1 MDEIEALRVRVRK
14 MYAGVDNPPQTPFF
28 PEPPDAFV
36 HPADFVDQLSEAV
49 LANHTKINHPFC
61 VKLVRGE
68 WSREQLRAWVK
79 QDFHAKVQTIRND
92 AMIVAMSATLEEMQ
106 KQASVVASEAGVDNS
121 GYPSHPELWLRF
133 GEGLG
138 LSRDEIMRS
147 KPSPLMQVVL
157 DAERFRST
165 SQRIGG
171 LPSNMRLGERINAV
185 VYPIWADALEANY
198 GVPREALTFFTAH
211 GEADEDHGE
220 IGRQIVMSR
229 ATDFET
235 QQAIWRHHEAS
246 QAKQWINY
254 DVFHQAALRLERLAP
269 AAP

>member
-1 MDEIEALRVRVRK
+1 MDDLNELRTRVRR
-14 MYAGVDNPPQTPFF
+14 MYAELDSPPLAPDF
-28 PEPPDAFV
+28 PSAPDHFLEPEQ
-36 HPADFVDQLSEAV
+36 FVDVLSEVV

-61 VKLVRGE
+61 VNLVHGA
-68 WSREQLRAWVK
+68 WSLEQLQAWVK
-79 QDFHAKVQTIRND
+79 QDIHAKVQTIRND
-92 AMIVAMSATLEEMQ
+92 AMIVATAPSLEEMQ
-106 KQASVVASEAGVDNS
+106 KQARVVASEAGVDNL

-133 GEGLG
+133 GEGLR
-138 LSRDEIMRS
+138 LNREDILRS
-147 KPSPLMQVVL
+147 SPSPLMQVVL
-157 DAERFRST
+157 DAERFRSM

-185 VYPIWADALEANY
+185 VYPIWADALEEKY
-198 GVPREALTFFTAH
+198 GVSREALTFFTAH

-235 QQAIWRHHEAS
+235 QQRIWAHHEAS

-254 DVFHQAALRLERLAP
+254 DVFYQAALKVGRLTP
-269 AAP
+269 A

>member
-1 MDEIEALRVRVRK
+1 MDEIEQLRTRVRR
-14 MYAGVDNPPQTPFF
+14 MYRELDSSAQTPYF
-28 PEPPDAFV
+28 PPAPGRFVEPEAFV
-36 HPADFVDQLSEAV
+36 DLLSEAV
-49 LANHTKINHPFC
+49 LVNHTKINHPFC

-68 WSREQLRAWVK
+68 WSRDQLHAWVK

-92 AMIVAMSATLEEMQ
+92 AMIVATAPTLEEMQ

-138 LSRDEIMRS
+138 LTREEIYRS
-147 KPSPLMQVVL
+147 QPSPLMQVVL
-157 DAERFRST
+157 DAERYRSL

-185 VYPIWADALEANY
+185 VYPIWAEAMQEHY
-198 GVPREALTFFTAH
+198 GIAREALKFFTAH

-220 IGRQIVMSR
+220 IGRQIVISR

-235 QQAIWRHHEAS
+235 QQHIWHHHEAS

-254 DVFHQAALRLERLAP
+254 DVFYQAALKVAQLAT
-269 AAP
+269 A

>member
-1 MDEIEALRVRVRK
+1 VDEIEQLRTRVRG
-14 MYAGVDNPPQTPFF
+14 MYAEITNPPQTPFF
-28 PEPPDAFV
+28 PPAPDRFLDPEAFV
-36 HPADFVDQLSEAV
+36 DLLSEVV
-49 LANHTKINHPFC
+49 LVNHTKINHPFC

-68 WSREQLRAWVK
+68 WSLDQLHAWVK

-92 AMIVAMSATLEEMQ
+92 AMIVATAPTLEEMQ
-106 KQASVVASEAGVDNS
+106 KQASVVASEAGVDNT

-138 LSRDEIMRS
+138 LTREQMYQSH
-147 KPSPLMQVVL
+147 PSPLMQVVL
-157 DAERFRST
+157 DAERYRSL

-185 VYPIWADALEANY
+185 VYPIWADALEQHY
-198 GVPREALTFFTAH
+198 GVPRQALKFFTAH

-229 ATDFET
+229 ATDLDT
-235 QQAIWRHHEAS
+235 QRQIWEHHEAS

-254 DVFHQAALRLERLAP
+254 DVFYQAALKVAQLA
-269 AAP
+269 AA

>member
-1 MDEIEALRVRVRK
+1 MDEIGQLRTRVRA
-14 MYAGVDNPPQTPFF
+14 MYTSLDNPPLTPYF
-28 PEPPDAFV
+28 PPPPSAFVEPPAFV
-36 HPADFVDQLSEAV
+36 DLLSEAV

-68 WSREQLRAWVK
+68 WSRQQLQAWAK

-92 AMIVAMSATLEEMQ
+92 AMIVATAATLEEMQ

-138 LSRDEIMRS
+138 LTRDDMYASR
-147 KPSPLMQVVL
+147 PSPLMQVVL
-157 DAERFRST
+157 DAERYRSM

-185 VYPIWADALEANY
+185 VYPIWADALEEHY
-198 GVPREALTFFTAH
+198 GIPRASLKFFTAH

-229 ATDFET
+229 ATDHDT
-235 QQAIWRHHEAS
+235 QVQIWQHHEAS

-254 DVFHQAALRLERLAP
+254 DVFYQAALKVAQLAP
-269 AAP
+269 A

>member
-1 MDEIEALRVRVRK
+1 MENLIDLRTRVRG
-14 MYAGVDNPPQTPFF
+14 MYAELDSPPQTPYF
-28 PEPPDAFV
+28 PPPPERFLEPEQ
-36 HPADFVDQLSEAV
+36 FVDLLSEAV

-61 VKLVRGE
+61 VKLVRGN
-68 WSREQLRAWVK
+68 WTPEQLQAWVK

-92 AMIVAMSATLEEMQ
+92 AMIVATSPSLEEMQ
-106 KQASVVASEAGVDNS
+106 KQASVVASEAGADNS

-138 LSRDEIMRS
+138 LSREEIMRS
-147 KPSPLMQVVL
+147 RPSPLMQVVL
-157 DAERFRST
+157 DAERYRSM

-185 VYPIWADALEANY
+185 VYPIWADALEQHY
-198 GVPREALTFFTAH
+198 SVRREALAFFTAH

-220 IGRQIVMSR
+220 IGRQIVIAR

-235 QQAIWRHHEAS
+235 QREIWQHHEAS

-254 DVFHQAALRLERLAP
+254 DVFYQAALKVAELAP
-269 AAP
+269 A

>member
-1 MDEIEALRVRVRK
+1 MEDLESLRVRVRQ
-14 MYAGVDNPPQTPFF
+14 MYADIESAPQAPFF
-28 PEPPDAFV
+28 PPPPDHFLE
-36 HPADFVDQLSEAV
+36 PEQFVDLLSEAV
-49 LANHTKINHPFC
+49 LVNHTKINHPFC

-68 WSREQLRAWVK
+68 WSRQQLHAWVK
-79 QDFHAKVQTIRND
+79 QDIHAKIQTIRND
-92 AMIVAMSATLEEMQ
+92 AMIVASAPSLEEMQ
-106 KQASVVASEAGVDNS
+106 KQATVVASEAGVDNS

-138 LSRDEIMRS
+138 LSREDILQSE
-147 KPSPLMQVVL
+147 PSPLMQVVL
-157 DAERFRST
+157 DAERYRSM

-185 VYPIWADALEANY
+185 VYPIWAEALERRY
-198 GVPREALTFFTAH
+198 GVPREALRFFTAH

-235 QQAIWRHHEAS
+235 QQRIWQHHEAS

-254 DVFHQAALRLERLAP
+254 DVFYQAALKVGQLTP
-269 AAP
+269 A